1 MKISINSIII
11 LIFFQLFFG
20 TSAVAQQILWRA
32 NCHLSSDDFKGKKP
46 RKSKWVAVTATQ
58 LHYTLN
64 KNSKD
69 STSVKVDCIF
79 DMKQSWK
86 KYKTLNHY
94 ILQHE
99 QTHFDIAEL
108 YARKLRQA
116 LKKYIVS
123 KDKLINPD
131 WKLQYIL
138 FINNHGSRHYQKKYD
153 GQTKHSNRRTA
164 QREWN
169 AKIADELNALREY
182 EVK

>member
-1 MKISINSIII
+1 MSKYICNIFIVIS
-11 LIFFQLFFG
+11 FLFFLD
-20 TSAVAQQILWRA
+20 TKTIAQQILWRSD
-32 NCHLSSDDFKGKKP
+32 CHLSSDDFNGKKP
-46 RKSKWVAVTATQ
+46 RKSRWDAVTVTQ
-58 LHYTLN
+58 LHYTLRADC
-64 KNSKD
+64 KD
-69 STSVKVDCIF
+69 SIAVKVTCMF
-79 DMKQSWK
+79 DTKKSWK
-86 KYKTLNHY
+86 KYKKLNPY
-94 ILQHE
+94 LLKHE

-138 FINNHGSRHYQKKYD
+138 FINNHRSRHYQKKYD
-153 GQTKHSNRRTA
+153 RQTKHSNRRTA

-169 AKIADELNALREY
+169 AKITDELNELKEY